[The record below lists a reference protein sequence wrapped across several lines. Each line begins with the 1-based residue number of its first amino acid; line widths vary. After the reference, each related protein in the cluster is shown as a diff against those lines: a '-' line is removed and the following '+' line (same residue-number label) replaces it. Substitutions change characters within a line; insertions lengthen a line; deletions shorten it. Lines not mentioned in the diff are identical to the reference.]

1 MTTINFE
8 VVSSYLKKQSNK
20 RIQKIIDGL
29 YDLMDARDFNR
40 EAKRGN
46 GWFLT
51 TPQGTKATKNKM
63 TSKKS

>member
-29 YDLMDARDFNR
+29 YDLMGERD
-40 EAKRGN
+40 AKRGN

-51 TPQGTKATKNKM
+51 TPLGTKATKNKM

>member
-29 YDLMDARDFNR
+29 YELMDERD
-40 EAKRGN
+40 AKRGN

>member
-8 VVSSYLKKQSNK
+8 VVSSYLKKQSNA

-29 YDLMDARDFNR
+29 YDLMDERDGKR
-40 EAKRGN
+40 EDKK
-46 GWFLT
+46 WQSLV
-51 TPQGTKATKNKM
+51 KATKGK